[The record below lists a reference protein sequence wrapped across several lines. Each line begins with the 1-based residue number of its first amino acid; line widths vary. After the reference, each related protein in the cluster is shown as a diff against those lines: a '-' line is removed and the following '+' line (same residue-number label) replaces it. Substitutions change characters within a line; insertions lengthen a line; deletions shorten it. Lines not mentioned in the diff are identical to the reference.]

1 MIDKPTNK
9 DYITITANGV
19 TVGGMPATTYR
30 GENIW
35 QCDYLPDIFKD
46 IQRIVQKKYG
56 AAPVEMRVMSSE
68 TNGEYAKAGNPS
80 PKHGSNGWVSFVF
93 ANGIETR
100 WVFPHSYSSASDCA
114 GNCARYCGYYVRDYS
129 AFRSGVFGSVADAIK
144 QQSWQKT
151 TDNNMKINLDK
162 KIGDIIE
169 MNFGN
174 RIMQLKIIGIKEKG
188 K

>member
-1 MIDKPTNK
+1 MNNKITNK
-9 DYITITANGV
+9 DYITITADGV
-19 TVGGMPATTYR
+19 TVGGKPATKYR
-30 GENIW
+30 GE
-35 QCDYLPDIFKD
+35 DILYVRGLHDTFKD
-46 IQRIVQKKYG
+46 IQQIAKEEYG
-56 AAPVEMRVMSSE
+56 AAPIEMHVMSSE
-68 TNGEYAKAGNPS
+68 TGGKYAKPGNPS
-80 PKHGSNGWVSFVF
+80 PKHGKNAWVQFVF

-100 WVFPHSYSSASDCA
+100 WVFLYSYSSASDCA
-114 GNCARYCGYYVRDYS
+114 VHCANRGGFSVHDLFF
-129 AFRSGVFGSVADAIK
+129 FRSGVFGSIK
-144 QQSWQKT
+144 QQLQKKT